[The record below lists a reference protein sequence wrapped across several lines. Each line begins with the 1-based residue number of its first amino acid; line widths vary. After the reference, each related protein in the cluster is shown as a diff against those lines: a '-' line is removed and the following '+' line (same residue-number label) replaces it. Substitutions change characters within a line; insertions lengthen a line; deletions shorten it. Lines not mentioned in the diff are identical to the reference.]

1 MVLNNSESPLGT
13 SVVVP
18 GLNQSAN
25 GWIWFRAQVIG
36 SGTTTVRV
44 RAWADGTA
52 EPATWNF
59 AATNSAAALQN
70 AGALGL
76 RVYTNST
83 VTNARSALAS
93 TSTWLPASLHNPRRT
108 SCAVT
113 LRSRRAAAQGGFS
126 WRYWPSS
133 WLLVC
138 STRWAS
144 LRPRCRAAV
153 QVPPGFTA
161 TDWVTG
167 FGDRLT
173 SSAWSPDGRLFVNE
187 KGGRVRVVKN
197 GALLSQPFLTVSV
210 DTTSERGLTGIT
222 FDPASPRTATYTS
235 TTRTQPPSRTA

>member
-52 EPATWNF
+52 EPATWTF

-83 VTNARSALAS
+83 VTNAPVSFGFDEYMV
-93 TSTWLPASLHNPRRT
+93 TSIAP
-108 SCAVT
+108 
-113 LRSRRAAAQGGFS
+113 
-126 WRYWPSS
+126 
-133 WLLVC
+133 
-138 STRWAS
+138 
-144 LRPRCRAAV
+144 
-153 QVPPGFTA
+153 
-161 TDWVTG
+161 
-167 FGDRLT
+167 
-173 SSAWSPDGRLFVNE
+173 
-187 KGGRVRVVKN
+187 
-197 GALLSQPFLTVSV
+197 
-210 DTTSERGLTGIT
+210 
-222 FDPASPRTATYTS
+222 
-235 TTRTQPPSRTA
+235 